1 MFFESLFVEIENSKG
16 RNAILGVIYRPNS
29 EPRADLDIYTT
40 TIFDVMDIISKERKK
55 CVIMG
60 DMNIDLLK
68 FESHRK
74 TNEYLDNIF
83 AHGFLPVI
91 TKPTRICHSSA
102 TLIDHIYTNNI
113 TSIGHSGIIITDVA
127 DHFGTYYLS
136 HDKNKHNNHG
146 MNQIR
151 SKSTLVNLKI
161 AWMKLI
167 LMRFFKCNVR
177 MKLTTL
183 FLIFT
188 ILLSNIHFLFAQSA
202 PNQRILKENP
212 GLLMAY

>member
-1 MFFESLFVEIENSKG
+1 MG

-40 TIFDVMDIISKERKK
+40 TMLDIMDIISKERKK

-74 TNEYLDNIF
+74 TNNYLDNIF
-83 AHGFLPVI
+83 AHGFRPVI
-91 TKPTRICHSSA
+91 TKPTRCNSSA

-113 TSIGHSGIIITDVA
+113 TSIGHSSIIITDVV

-136 HDKNKHNNHG
+136 HDKKQTQQAWHESNKINF
-146 MNQIR
+146 R
-151 SKSTLVNLKI
+151 SQ
-161 AWMKLI
+161 
-167 LMRFFKCNVR
+167 
-177 MKLTTL
+177 
-183 FLIFT
+183 
-188 ILLSNIHFLFAQSA
+188 H
-202 PNQRILKENP
+202 
-212 GLLMAY
+212 Y